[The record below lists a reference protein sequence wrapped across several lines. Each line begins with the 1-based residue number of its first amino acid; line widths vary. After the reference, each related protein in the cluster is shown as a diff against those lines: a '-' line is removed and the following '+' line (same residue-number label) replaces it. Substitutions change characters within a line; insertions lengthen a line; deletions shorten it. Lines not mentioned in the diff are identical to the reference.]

1 MRYFIYFICVLFF
14 VGCVSIDQVDS
25 KFKTGEIVKIKITG
39 QKGMVVFGYCSQNA
53 DTKEIRHC
61 YYRVR
66 INMKQYR
73 THTHVLDSDAPITPE
88 LAVMEFREFELE
100 SYNTK

>member
-39 QKGMVVFGYCSQNA
+39 QKGMVVFGYC
-53 DTKEIRHC
+53 THRHC